1 MVSNSRTPKSN
12 SAKSAFEEI
21 FSCPAAEVWTK
32 KSKAQKNSNLNVL
45 FCSLDVFFMFLLFI
59 CFCGKDNVSLQTS
72 GRMWRENR
80 IFAFGINRNT
90 MKVINFAE
98 TNSVINQYVAEIRD
112 VNIQGDRMRF
122 RRNIERIGELM
133 AYEMSKE
140 LTYSVKQVQTPL
152 GVAPAS
158 TPDDQVVIATV
169 FRAGLP
175 LHQGFLNVFDRAG
188 NAFVSA
194 YRYYKDKEC
203 RELDVHI
210 EYIAAPDLSQK
221 TVMLV
226 DPMLATGE
234 SMELA
239 YRAFLS
245 KGRPAR
251 LLIACVIAS
260 RQGVEHLQRIFPDDD
275 VVLWCAAID
284 PELNERSY
292 IVPGLGDAGDLAY
305 GDKL

>member
-1 MVSNSRTPKSN
+1 MKIINLADRNS
-12 SAKSAFEEI
+12 I
-21 FSCPAAEVWTK
+21 
-32 KSKAQKNSNLNVL
+32 L
-45 FCSLDVFFMFLLFI
+45 
-59 CFCGKDNVSLQTS
+59 
-72 GRMWRENR
+72 
-80 IFAFGINRNT
+80 
-90 MKVINFAE
+90 
-98 TNSVINQYVAEIRD
+98 NQYVAEIRD
-112 VNIQGDRMRF
+112 VNIQTERMRF
-122 RRNIERIGELM
+122 RRNIERIGECM

-152 GVAPAS
+152 GVAPVS
-158 TPDDQVVIATV
+158 TPDDSLVIATV

-175 LHQGFLNVFDRAG
+175 LHTGFLNVFDRAG

-203 RELDVHI
+203 RTIDVHI
-210 EYIAAPDLSQK
+210 EYIATPDLTGK
-221 TVMLV
+221 TLMLV

-239 YRAFLS
+239 YKAFLT

-260 RQGVEHLQRIFPDDD
+260 RQGVEHLQRLFPDDD
-275 VVLWCAAID
+275 VQLWCAVID

-305 GDKL
+305 GDKA